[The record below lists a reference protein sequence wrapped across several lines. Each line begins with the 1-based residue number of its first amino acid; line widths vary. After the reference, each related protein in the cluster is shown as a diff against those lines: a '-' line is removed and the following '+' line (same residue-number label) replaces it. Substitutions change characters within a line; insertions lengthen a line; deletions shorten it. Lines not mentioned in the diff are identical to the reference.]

1 MNETLLALT
10 LAYLFSTALLLLV
23 LISARLPVQGKV
35 ALILLA
41 LAFDWASY
49 RGWEQSQGWAAAV
62 NLPDKFLLHFAVIE
76 EPDKRKN
83 SDGAIYLWLTDLK
96 GDELAEQPR
105 AYQLPYDQETHA
117 RVESAMRR
125 AQAGNPQL
133 GIRRQGDDLPE
144 VKKFRNELG
153 DKPFDID
160 FVAVPDPAL
169 PEK

>member
-23 LISARLPVQGKV
+23 LISARVSV
-35 ALILLA
+35 ALKVTLILVA
-41 LAFDWASY
+41 LVFDYASY
-49 RGWEQSQGWAAAV
+49 QGWKQSQGWGAAV
-62 NLPDKFLLHFAVIE
+62 PLPDKFLLHFAVIH

-83 SDGAIYLWLTDLK
+83 SDGAIYLWVSDLAN
-96 GDELAEQPR
+96 DQLAQQPR
-105 AYQLPYDQETHA
+105 AYELPYDQDTHA
-117 RVESAMRR
+117 SVESAMRR

-133 GIRRQGDDLPE
+133 GMRRRGDDLPE
-144 VKKFRNELG
+144 VKRFLNELG
-153 DKPFDID
+153 DKPFDIE

>member
-23 LISARLPVQGKV
+23 LISARVPVMAKM
-35 ALILLA
+35 ALMVMA
-41 LAFDWASY
+41 LGFDFASY
-49 RGWEQSQGWAAAV
+49 QGWKQSQGWAAAV
-62 NLPDKFLLHFAVIE
+62 AMPDKFLLHYAVIE

-83 SDGAIYLWLTDLK
+83 RKGAIYIWLSDLA
-96 GDELAEQPR
+96 GDKLADQPR
-105 AYQLPYDQETHA
+105 AYRLPYDQETHA
-117 RVESAMRR
+117 KVESAMRR

-133 GIRRQGDDLPE
+133 GIHRRGDDLPE
-144 VKKFRNELG
+144 VKRFLNELG
-153 DKPFDID
+153 DKPFDIE